1 MTEPMQ
7 DPNRK
12 GSEPKIALSPPA
24 LFALAA
30 VIFFLA
36 GGIFAYIQLIS
47 RGLQRTGAS
56 ASPSVSQQETVSP
69 RPLFEQSPSPKSTAI
84 IVPSP
89 SATPTPAETPVATPK
104 VQPTPTR
111 SPETTPE
118 TTPLTTPTPGVE
130 ETPIPVE
137 TPSPTLE
144 TPHPE
149 ATASGTPGT
158 GESESSPSPESFPT
172 VKKDAAEEAEVR
184 KEVLA
189 RIDLL
194 KELSEKERDY
204 LYAQVERARG
214 FTKLAIIPFPSGKTR
229 PEQFQIDHLL
239 SYLEKPEYRKLFEDP
254 TVVFVVAGYADKQ
267 GNESQNLE
275 ISKQR
280 AQVVAKILENEAKI
294 VNTIR
299 AVGLGGQE
307 IFGHGTP
314 DKNRVVEV
322 WLAAP

>member
-1 MTEPMQ
+1 MP

-12 GSEPKIALSPPA
+12 DTEPKIALSPPA

-36 GGIFAYIQLIS
+36 GGIFAYVQLIG
-47 RGLQRTGAS
+47 RGLQKTNTSSTSYLAQNQPAPVS
-56 ASPSVSQQETVSP
+56 TPSPTPEQTPESTPSVTPIPTATPVSTPTTTPTPVATPETP
-69 RPLFEQSPSPKSTAI
+69 T
-84 IVPSP
+84 P
-89 SATPTPAETPVATPK
+89 SAEATATETGTPAETPV
-104 VQPTPTR
+104 QP
-111 SPETTPE
+111 S
-118 TTPLTTPTPGVE
+118 
-130 ETPIPVE
+130 E
-137 TPSPTLE
+137 TPSPS
-144 TPHPE
+144 PE
-149 ATASGTPGT
+149 QSTSEPQATAGAQA
-158 GESESSPSPESFPT
+158 FPT
-172 VKKDAAEEAEVR
+172 VKYDAAEETEVR

-194 KELSEKERDY
+194 KELSQKERDY

-239 SYLEKPEYRKLFEDP
+239 TYLQKPDYQKLYEDP

-267 GNESQNLE
+267 GNEAQNME

-280 AQVVAKILENEAKI
+280 AQVIAKVLETQAKIA
-294 VNTIR
+294 NTIR
-299 AVGLGGQE
+299 AVGMGGSE
-307 IFGHGTP
+307 FFGRGTP
-314 DKNRVVEV
+314 DKNRVVEI